1 MSKPNE
7 TTKDFS
13 KVAETMVANAINSEI
28 DFLLSDL
35 NITPKTKIRILVKLE
50 DLRHQTFVRGI
61 KNTSIMIEDDKQ
73 QEDFIYNSIQKYNK
87 ALRDNDL
94 LDEKTSSTSME
105 RHSLN
110 CKFEEWKLAMEKE
123 GLLFR
128 NPTNAKQLVYSE
140 LSKGIRGKGV
150 SDEDWNKKPSKVAY
164 IGLTLQ
170 CPFVEFE
177 DKVKMVEKIV
187 KS

>member
-61 KNTSIMIEDDKQ
+61 KNTSIMI
-73 QEDFIYNSIQKYNK
+73 
-87 ALRDNDL
+87 
-94 LDEKTSSTSME
+94 
-105 RHSLN
+105 
-110 CKFEEWKLAMEKE
+110 
-123 GLLFR
+123 
-128 NPTNAKQLVYSE
+128 
-140 LSKGIRGKGV
+140 
-150 SDEDWNKKPSKVAY
+150 
-164 IGLTLQ
+164 
-170 CPFVEFE
+170 
-177 DKVKMVEKIV
+177 
-187 KS
+187 